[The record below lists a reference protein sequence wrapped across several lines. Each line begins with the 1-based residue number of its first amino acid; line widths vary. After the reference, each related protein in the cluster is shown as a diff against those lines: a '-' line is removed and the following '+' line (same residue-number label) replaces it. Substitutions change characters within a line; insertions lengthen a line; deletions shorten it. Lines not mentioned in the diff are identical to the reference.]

1 MARLGRV
8 GFLALAVVFHLI
20 YTYSIFDIYF
30 VSPIVSGMRSYG
42 VERPSEAPAPAKRL
56 VLFVAD
62 GLRADKAFQ
71 AFPDPSPDADPKNN
85 ELIRLSPFI
94 RSKVLSHGTFGV
106 SHTRVPTESRPGH
119 VALIAGL
126 YEDVSS
132 VTTGWKMNPVN
143 FDSVFNQSR
152 HTWSW
157 GSPDILPMF
166 KEGAVPGRV
175 DAEMYSEEAEDF
187 TVDAT
192 HLDTWVFSKVH
203 ELFESAKTDP
213 ELDRKLRD
221 DKLVFFL
228 HLLGLDTTGH
238 SFRPYSNEYLH
249 NIKVVDEGVQAVA
262 KLVEDFYGDD
272 KTAFVFT
279 ADHGMS
285 DTGSHGD
292 GHPDNTRTP
301 LVVWGSGVA
310 KPQLSATGIAA
321 GHEDGF
327 SADWGFDQVRRHDVA
342 QADVAA
348 LMAYLVGLDFPVNSV
363 GQLPLD
369 YLDASPKE
377 KALAALANTQA
388 VLEMYHVK
396 EDQKRDA
403 VIRYVPYEPLSGY
416 HENSI
421 EGRLARI
428 EALISNDD
436 YEEAIVVSVELLR
449 VALEG
454 LRYLQT
460 YDWLFLRTIVSIGY
474 LGWIAYALTTVID
487 LHVLHGTSDSHRTT
501 ASISFFSSI
510 LVALFS
516 VFLYQGSSWRY
527 YFYAFFPVYFWEE
540 VFARRKALIAG
551 RQIVLGHVR
560 SFTGYL
566 KFGLQLLAFLGV
578 MEAMVQSYFHREI
591 FTVCFA
597 LGALWPVIHGFTFI
611 RSHVLLSATWAL
623 GCGLMSS
630 FTLLPVIKVEN
641 LDTIT
646 YGGLL
651 MFFTGILYLLFEDA
665 IIGYRDP
672 ESKEPNAIGRV
683 GSRIIMGIQL
693 GMVLLAVIVTR
704 SSVLSLQARQG
715 LPFGNIVVGWVVLV
729 ASLTLPFFH
738 RLYPNS
744 HYLHRLMIIF
754 LTFSPTFI
762 ILTISWE
769 GLFYFVFCMTIV
781 TWVRLEHAIYVHTA
795 GTLEKPK
802 NPGVTTVDGE
812 TFYYRALTLSDVR
825 VALFFF
831 FLLQSAFFS
840 TGNVASIST
849 FSLDSVRR
857 LIPVFDP
864 FAQGA
869 LLILQILIPFAIISA
884 NLGILNRR
892 LEVPPSALFM
902 VVMAISDIMTL
913 NFFFMVR
920 DEGSWL
926 DIGMTISHFC
936 IASAL
941 CTFVAGLEFLSEQF
955 VSGVDFAPTV
965 TAVGA
970 AVVQTLEEVTEC
982 GHEDRKESKKSQSN
996 GTKQSKSKSKGKG
1009 KGKSGKNGWS

>member
-8 GFLALAVVFHLI
+8 GFLAVAVVFHLI

-42 VERPSEAPAPAKRL
+42 VERPSGVPAPAKRL

-71 AFPDPSPDADPKNN
+71 AFPDPAPDAEPTND
-85 ELIRLSPFI
+85 ELIRLAPFI
-94 RSKVLSHGTFGV
+94 RSRVLSHGTFGV

-175 DAEMYSEEAEDF
+175 DAEMYSEELEDF

-192 HLDTWVFSKVH
+192 HLDTWVFSKVQD
-203 ELFESAKTDP
+203 LFEAAKTDP
-213 ELDRKLRD
+213 DLDRKLRE

-238 SFRPYSNEYLH
+238 AFRPYSNEYLH
-249 NIKVVDEGVQAVA
+249 NIQVVDSGVQAIT
-262 KLVEDFYGDD
+262 KLMEDFYGDD

-301 LVVWGSGVA
+301 LVAWGSGVA
-310 KPQLSATGIAA
+310 RPQLSSSGIAA

-327 SADWGFDQVRRHDVA
+327 SADWGLDQVRRHDVA

-369 YLDASPKE
+369 YLSASPEE
-377 KALAALANTQA
+377 KALAALANTQG
-388 VLEMYHVK
+388 VLEMYRVK
-396 EDQKRDA
+396 AEQKKNS

-416 HENSI
+416 HENSS
-421 EGRLARI
+421 EARLARI
-428 EALISNDD
+428 KALISNGD
-436 YEEAIVVSVELLR
+436 YDESIAMSSQLLR

-460 YDWLFLRTIVSIGY
+460 YDWLFLRTIVSVGY

-510 LVALFS
+510 LVVLYS

-527 YFYAFFPVYFWEE
+527 YFYAFFPVFFWEE
-540 VFARRKALIAG
+540 VFARRKALVAG
-551 RQIVLGHVR
+551 RNIVLGHVR

-566 KFGLQLLAFLGV
+566 KLGLQLLLFLAV
-578 MEAMVQSYFHREI
+578 MEALVQSYFHREI

-597 LGALWPVIHGFTFI
+597 LAAFWPVVHGLNFL
-611 RSHVLLSATWAL
+611 RNHVLLSATWAV
-623 GCGLMSS
+623 GCGLMSL

-641 LDTIT
+641 IETIT
-646 YGGLL
+646 YGGSL
-651 MFFTGILYLLFEDA
+651 MFLTGLMYLLFEDA
-665 IIGYRDP
+665 IIGEP
-672 ESKEPNAIGRV
+672 EAISEESSATGRV
-683 GSRIIMGIQL
+683 GSRIIMGAQL

-729 ASLTLPFFH
+729 ASLALPFLH

-769 GLFYFVFCMTIV
+769 GLFYFVFCLTIV
-781 TWVRLEHAIYVHTA
+781 TWVRLEHAVYVHET
-795 GTLEKPK
+795 GTLKKPMST
-802 NPGVTTVDGE
+802 GVTTVDGDK
-812 TFYYRALTLSDVR
+812 FYYRALALSDIR

-941 CTFVAGLEFLSEQF
+941 CIFVAGLEFLSEQF
-955 VSGVDFAPTV
+955 VSGVDFAPVV
-965 TAVGA
+965 TAVRA
-970 AVVQTLEEVTEC
+970 AVVQTIDETISS
-982 GHEDRKESKKSQSN
+982 GQEDPKESKKAQSN
-996 GTKQSKSKSKGKG
+996 GSKQSKSKSKGKG
-1009 KGKSGKNGWS
+1009 KGRSAKNGSS